1 MIAFFGAASYYA
13 SRTIAAGIH
22 PLHLVPDLLG
32 EVASIARRCVALVR
46 VPRLLQAH
54 TGQHSFLTIKRT
66 SAQTDASADVNLLA
80 LARHVCLYA
89 PQHIQLFYSQAN
101 SAA

>member
-13 SRTIAAGIH
+13 SRTIAAGTH

-54 TGQHSFLTIKRT
+54 TDQHSFLTIKRA
-66 SAQTDASADVNLLA
+66 SAQTDASADVNLA